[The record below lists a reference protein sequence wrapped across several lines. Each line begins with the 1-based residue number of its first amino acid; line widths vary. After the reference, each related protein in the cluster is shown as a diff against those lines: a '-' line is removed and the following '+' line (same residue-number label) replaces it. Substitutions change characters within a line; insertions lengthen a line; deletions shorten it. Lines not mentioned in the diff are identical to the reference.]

1 MTKTMYNYDEGNKL
15 FTEYK
20 NFKFFV
26 GINNKLSTENLI
38 REINKSDFI
47 RVVTVQPSLD
57 RIIVRHDLIGEY
69 NADSKRDGVL
79 SSVIYYVDTKTNKVL
94 PTIDIS
100 EYRYDNVLDRY
111 YELYTGEIK
120 VDLEEYAVQVK

>member
-1 MTKTMYNYDEGNKL
+1 MTKTMYNYDEDNKL

-47 RVVTVQPSLD
+47 KVVTVQPSLD
-57 RIIVRHDLIGEY
+57 RIVVRHDLVGEY
-69 NADSKRDGVL
+69 NANNRYDGLL
-79 SSVIYYVDTKTNKVL
+79 SSVVYYVNSKTNKVL
-94 PTIDIS
+94 PVIDIS
-100 EYRYDNVLDRY
+100 EYKYDKELDTY
-111 YELYTGEIK
+111 YEVYTGDIK
-120 VDLEEYAVQVK
+120 VDTEEYAGQVK